1 MALTGLGWRS
11 LDAVEAVA
19 AVHAVEDRKELYRIA
34 EEAMHPEARRLALL
48 KLGDKE
54 KMSHAARWDISPV
67 VRRRMVRELD
77 DEAFL
82 SEIAESDKDQT
93 VTDAALE
100 RLKELQSVCTIHI
113 TGGDVPPL
121 KTEDPIPEWN
131 QIYRLFADELN
142 ALRHSLP
149 RKSRFFSKTE
159 IEPLKYSADREV
171 LLLRTTVI
179 ERDGSMSLGAAVLNL
194 ETGEYYFQDGAL
206 AYYTK
211 KEMESREGNNLLLDM
226 NRGGWR
232 LLTGYRNMLRII
244 DIADKRGRIL
254 LRDGPVDFA
263 SFLENDQYILCRQGQ
278 AVYVIEAESGMI
290 CTKKMIPADYDDIY
304 IIDDNAFILRH
315 GNSSILCWIKWNLN
329 KVKKKDN
336 RVLNRFG

>member
-19 AVHAVEDRKELYRIA
+19 AVHAVKDRKELYRIA

-82 SEIAESDKDQT
+82 AEIAESDKDQT

-113 TGGDVPPL
+113 TGEDKPPL
-121 KTEDPIPEWN
+121 KTENPIPEWK
-131 QIYRLFADELN
+131 QINRLFADELN

-159 IEPLKYSADREV
+159 IEPVKYSEDREV
-171 LLLRTTVI
+171 LLLRTTVKG
-179 ERDGSMSLGAAVLNL
+179 RDGSASLGAVVLNL
-194 ETGEYYFQDGAL
+194 ETGEYYFRDGAL
-206 AYYTK
+206 ACYTK
-211 KEMESREGNNLLLDM
+211 KEMRSREGNNLLLDM
-226 NRGGWR
+226 NRGGWL
-232 LLTGYRNMLRII
+232 LLTGYRDMLRIV
-244 DIADKRGRIL
+244 DIADKREKTL

-263 SFLENDQYILCRQGQ
+263 SFLENDQFILCRQGQ
-278 AVYVIEAESGMI
+278 TVYVIEAESGMI
-290 CTKKMIPADYDDIY
+290 CTKKTFPADYNDIY
-304 IIDDNAFILRH
+304 IIDNNAFVLRH
-315 GNSSILCWIKWNLN
+315 GNSSIVCRIRWNLN
-329 KVKKKDN
+329 KAKKQDN
-336 RVLNRFG
+336 SVLSRFG